1 MEDKKIVAY
10 IKGSGKNKEGSCGCS
25 YLLEHA
31 DSGDGE
37 EKKDSF
43 RMEMYA
49 LLHTLEAVKGTTN
62 PIVIRYNYQKLIEIC
77 MGICKYHKNEDL
89 WEKIF
94 ALIDCFGR
102 EQIKFEFM
110 TTEEME
116 DKFKPVLQNARK
128 RSVDD

>member
-1 MEDKKIVAY
+1 MEEKKIVAY
-10 IKGSGKNKEGSCGCS
+10 IKGSGKNKEGSCGYS
-25 YLLEHA
+25 YLLENA

-49 LLHTLEAVKGTTN
+49 LLNTLETAKGTTN
-62 PIVIRYNYQKLIEIC
+62 PIVIRSNYEKLIDIC
-77 MGICKYHKNEDL
+77 NGKCERHKNVDL

-94 ALIDCFGR
+94 ALIDCFGKG
-102 EQIKFEFM
+102 QIQFEFM
-110 TTEEME
+110 SAEEMK
-116 DKFKPVLQNARK
+116 DKFSSPLQNARK